1 MIAIDNSTD
10 ITTGTGDTLVSLFA
24 LPFDDPAELFT
35 IFTLMCSI
43 PLGENSLAPYVL
55 DVTMVP
61 LLGGCMV

>member
-35 IFTLMCSI
+35 
-43 PLGENSLAPYVL
+43 LAPYVL